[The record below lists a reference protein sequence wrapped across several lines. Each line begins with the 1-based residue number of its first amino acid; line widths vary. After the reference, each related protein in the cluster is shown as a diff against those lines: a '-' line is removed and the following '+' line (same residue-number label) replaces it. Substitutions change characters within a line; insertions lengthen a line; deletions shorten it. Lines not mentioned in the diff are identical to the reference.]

1 MENRNNNESYAKAAF
16 ALLLVLAVALAT
28 ILIVAWQTMRRRAQ
42 FEGVNTNDC
51 TEASPSPGL
60 NADENEGNLQLDA
73 SSIVCIPERPEKIYN
88 DPETDEEF
96 AIIEGERARLKH
108 PTDPSIGVCDITTG
122 DKLVVVSN
130 FKNFDNKLFPS
141 ELEEELNGNDIVA
154 RIKGGDEYG
163 EWVITVDYSKSS
175 GDVSNQNIASIAY
188 NVAIHMPQRSPEPR
202 EQDINDA
209 SGSPEVNWY
218 RFTAPSF

>member
-42 FEGVNTNDC
+42 FEGGNTNDC

-73 SSIVCIPERPEKIYN
+73 SSIVCIPERPKKYV
-88 DPETDEEF
+88 DPKTGEAYD
-96 AIIEGERARLKH
+96 IIEGDRALLKH
-108 PTDPSIGVCDITTG
+108 PTDPSIGVCDMGAG

-130 FKNFDNKLFPS
+130 FKNFDSKLFPG
-141 ELEEELNGNDIVA
+141 ELEEELYGNDIVA

-163 EWVITVDYSKSS
+163 EWVIAVDYSKSS

-188 NVAIHMPQRSPEPR
+188 DVAIHMPQRSPEPK
-202 EQDINDA
+202 EQDIKDA
-209 SGSPEVNWY
+209 SGSPEMNWH